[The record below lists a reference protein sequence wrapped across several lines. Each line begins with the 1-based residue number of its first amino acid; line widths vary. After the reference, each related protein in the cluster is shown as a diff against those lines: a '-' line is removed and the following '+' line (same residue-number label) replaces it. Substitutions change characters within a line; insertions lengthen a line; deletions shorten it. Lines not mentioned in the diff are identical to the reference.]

1 MLTLEI
7 ILKEFKKSEN
17 RFDIYVTLQITFE
30 DKYYVIQDDGQD
42 LKLIKLYNESI
53 TQRDYSLIL
62 KHFVNDIKN
71 NIQKNL

>member
-1 MLTLEI
+1 LLTLEI

-62 KHFVNDIKN
+62 KYFVNDIKN